1 MTPIDG
7 PPGANVQLLNISGKP
22 KPVTSMLNTLTQ
34 TSKVIYIYIY
44 ISKCM
49 ALSAPACPPPHTIRQ
64 KKESDNHIETLT
76 SFYTNTTIT
85 TTQTYTDL
93 IQVK

>member
-1 MTPIDG
+1 
-7 PPGANVQLLNISGKP
+7 
-22 KPVTSMLNTLTQ
+22 
-34 TSKVIYIYIY
+34 
-44 ISKCM
+44 M